1 MVIDAPRGRAS
12 RFALSLA
19 HHCGPLRVGSF
30 AEGLLASF
38 DCRGLS
44 LKQRLSDSDR
54 CLGQHHFTRA
64 VRPVD
69 VAKMSSLCA
78 MLPMS
83 KKRKANIMRLLLV
96 EDDSMIAEPVLGAM
110 RREGYAVDWARD
122 GREAQLS
129 LGNDVYDLVLLDLG
143 LPKADGIDVLDAYRK
158 AGGAAPVIILTARD
172 AVDERVRGLDT
183 GADDYLVKPFDLHEL
198 AARVRALLRRRT
210 GQKHPIYT
218 HGALALDP
226 ASHELTKDGMP
237 LALLPREFALLRALI
252 EMPTRVFTKAE
263 LEEKIYGWHQ
273 EIGSNAVEVHVH
285 SLRRKIGA
293 DEIVTVRGVG
303 YRLRRVE

>member
-1 MVIDAPRGRAS
+1 M
-12 RFALSLA
+12 
-19 HHCGPLRVGSF
+19 LR
-30 AEGLLASF
+30 
-38 DCRGLS
+38 
-44 LKQRLSDSDR
+44 
-54 CLGQHHFTRA
+54 
-64 VRPVD
+64 D
-69 VAKMSSLCA
+69 VHN
-78 MLPMS
+78 
-83 KKRKANIMRLLLV
+83 REANIMRLLLV

-129 LGNDVYDLVLLDLG
+129 LGHDVYDLVLLDLG
-143 LPKADGIDVLDAYRK
+143 LPRVDGIAVLNEYRK

-172 AVDERVRGLDT
+172 TVDERVRGLDT

-210 GQKHPIYT
+210 GHKHPVYT
-218 HGALALDP
+218 HGSLALDP
-226 ASHELTKDGMP
+226 ASHEVTKEGKP

-252 EMPTRVFTKAE
+252 EMPTRVFTKTE
-263 LEEKIYGWHQ
+263 LEEKIYGWRE